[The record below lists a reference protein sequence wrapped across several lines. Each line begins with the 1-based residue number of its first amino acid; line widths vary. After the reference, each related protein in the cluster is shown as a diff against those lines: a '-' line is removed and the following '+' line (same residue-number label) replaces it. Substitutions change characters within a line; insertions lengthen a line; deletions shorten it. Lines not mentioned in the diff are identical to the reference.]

1 MDSFL
6 QESITTKGDNM
17 SEKPLPG
24 RTGREEVFISY
35 ASGDR
40 EKVTPI
46 VRDLRNAGVSAW
58 IDQGGID
65 GALLWGQEIVEAID
79 NCRVMILMVSQ
90 ASVES
95 FNVVKE
101 VALASEGRK
110 HILPLHLEPT
120 EIPATMRYQLAG
132 IQHIELFRGDE
143 KDIFN
148 TVIRSLSRLGVKTK
162 DVIPST
168 AKPGSEIMDRMLA
181 AASTPSMPEKTE
193 TAGKDAVSEQKE
205 SRNIF
210 EFKRII
216 THEDMNAPCLIKLD
230 SEGNLFVAD
239 SGNDRIL
246 KFSSGGEFLLSW
258 GGRGNDRGKF
268 NKPVGIAVDDNG
280 NILVT
285 DNQQSR
291 IQKFTSEGE
300 FIDVW
305 GSHVNMGGDFHVPR
319 GIAVDADRNIY
330 VTDGYPGHPK
340 APPRVQKFT
349 SGGDFL
355 ESWGYEGSDEHILM
369 FPYGIAVDREGKV
382 YVADTHNHCVQVY
395 DSGGKHLM
403 KLETG
408 EKKIFG
414 SGFSSPVGIDLDNE
428 GNIYFTNSS
437 GLRIYRFN
445 PLGEITAQWGDRGF
459 EDSKFLGMS
468 GIAVSSSGLLY
479 VADDKVNCIKVFS
492 I

>member
-1 MDSFL
+1 
-6 QESITTKGDNM
+6 M
-17 SEKPLPG
+17 SEKALPG

-35 ASGDR
+35 AGSDR
-40 EKVTPI
+40 ERVTPI
-46 VRDLRNAGVSAW
+46 VQDLRNAGVSAW

-79 NCRVMILMVSQ
+79 NCKVMILMVSQ

-143 KDIFN
+143 KDIFSA
-148 TVIRSLSRLGVKTK
+148 ILRSLGRLGVKTNTGGFPA
-162 DVIPST
+162 V
-168 AKPGSEIMDRMLA
+168 KPGSIIMDRMLE
-181 AASTPSMPEKTE
+181 AASTPSISDKPADSIKE
-193 TAGKDAVSEQKE
+193 TASPHKE
-205 SRNIF
+205 KRDVF
-210 EFKRII
+210 HFKRII
-216 THEDMNAPCLIKLD
+216 TYQDMNAPCLMKLD
-230 SEGNLFVAD
+230 PGGNLYVTD
-239 SGNDRIL
+239 SGNDRIV
-246 KFSSGGEFLLSW
+246 KFSGEGEFLLSW
-258 GGRGNDRGKF
+258 GGRGNDKGKF
-268 NKPVGIAVDDNG
+268 SKPMGIAVDEDG

-291 IQKFTSEGE
+291 IQKFSPDGE
-300 FIDVW
+300 FIDMW
-305 GSHVNMGGDFHVPR
+305 GSHVNFGGDFHVPR
-319 GIAVDADRNIY
+319 GIAVDRNRNIY

-349 SGGDFL
+349 PGGDL
-355 ESWGYEGSDEHILM
+355 IESWGYEGSDEYKLM
-369 FPYGIAVDREGKV
+369 FPYGIAVDPEGKV
-382 YVADTHNHCVQVY
+382 LVADTHNHCVQVY
-395 DSGGKHLM
+395 DTNGNHLM

-445 PLGEITAQWGDRGF
+445 SGGEMTAQWGDRGF
-459 EDSKFLGMS
+459 EDNKFLGMS
-468 GIAVSSSGLLY
+468 GIAVNPSGLLY
-479 VADDKVNCIKVFS
+479 VADDKINCIKVFS

>member
-1 MDSFL
+1 
-6 QESITTKGDNM
+6 M

-24 RTGREEVFISY
+24 RTGKEEVFISY

-132 IQHIELFRGDE
+132 IQHIELFRGDK

-148 TVIRSLSRLGVKTK
+148 TIIRSLNRLGVKTT
-162 DVIPST
+162 DVIHSGE
-168 AKPGSEIMDRMLA
+168 KPGSEIMDRMLA
-181 AASTPSMPEKTE
+181 AASTPSIPEKPVI
-193 TAGKDAVSEQKE
+193 DAEKTISEQKLN
-205 SRNIF
+205 RNIF

-230 SEGNLFVAD
+230 SGGNLYVAD
-239 SGNDRIL
+239 SGSNRIM
-246 KFSSGGEFLLSW
+246 KFSPEGEFLLSW

-268 NKPVGIAVDDNG
+268 NKPMGIAVDDDG

-291 IQKFTSEGE
+291 VQKFNPDGE
-300 FIDVW
+300 FIDMW
-305 GSHVNMGGDFHVPR
+305 GSHVNAGGDFHVPR
-319 GIAVDADRNIY
+319 GIAVDGDRNIY

-349 SGGDFL
+349 PGGDL
-355 ESWGYEGSDEHILM
+355 IEGWGYEGSDEHILK
-369 FPYGIAVDREGKV
+369 FPYGIVIDSEGKV
-382 YVADTHNHCVQVY
+382 YVADTHNHCVQIY
-395 DSGGKHLM
+395 DSHGNHIL

-408 EKKIFG
+408 DKKIFG
-414 SGFSSPVGIDLDNE
+414 SGFSSPVGTDLDNE
-428 GNIYFTNSS
+428 DNIYFTDSS
-437 GLRIYRFN
+437 GPRIYRFN
-445 PLGEITAQWGDRGF
+445 RLGEKTAQWGGRGF
-459 EDSKFLGMS
+459 EDNKFLGIS
-468 GIAVSSSGLLY
+468 GIAVNSSGLLY
-479 VADDKVNCIKVFS
+479 VADDKANCIKVFG